1 MPKTDM
7 KPEETGLELQNWM
20 EKFSAGEQTRA
31 GAYLGAHLTVRGTV
45 FRVWAP
51 AAERVDLVGDFNGW
65 TPGEHPMT
73 PLADGI
79 WELEVPGLR
88 VGDRYKYAI
97 SAKDGQI
104 LWKADPYGTWAEL
117 RPGSASRICDL
128 SGFAW
133 SDANWLRYR
142 RKCKVYDSPLNIY
155 EVHAGS
161 WRRGENGE
169 FLTYRQLAE
178 QLIPYVLDMGF
189 THVELM
195 PLTEHP
201 LDDSWGYQCTG
212 YFAATARYGEPHDLM
227 YFVNA
232 CHEAGLGV
240 IMDWAPAHFPKDPQ
254 GLVEF
259 DGSRC
264 YEHADPLMG
273 EHPSWGTRIF
283 DYAKGQVRSFLIS
296 SALFW
301 LEIYHMDGL
310 RVDAVASML
319 YLDYDRQPHQ
329 WRPNRFGGKE
339 NLDAIS
345 FMQRLNEAAFAF
357 DDSVLMIAEESTAWP
372 AVTGPTYL
380 GGLGYNLKWNMGWM
394 NDVLRYVK
402 TDPYFRA
409 GCHRDLTFSLLY
421 AFTENFLLPLSHDEV
436 VHMKG
441 SLYGKMPGDRQQKL
455 AGVRVF
461 WAYMLAHPGKK
472 LLFMGAELGQE
483 AEWNFTS
490 QLSWGALEDPET
502 AALHRFFRSMNLFYV
517 NQPPLWEID
526 FKESGFR
533 WICPDE
539 SARNIIGFRR
549 LDREGNEL
557 MVVCNFSGAVS
568 EGFRLGV
575 PEPGVYRV
583 LLSTD
588 ETCFGGSGA
597 MRAGVELKSKKIPH
611 HGEKQSI
618 LFNLPPLSAIF
629 LQKNRN
635 LPPLKQKR
643 RKKEEGRTAI

>member
-1 MPKTDM
+1 MTEYAENRQDVNAGR
-7 KPEETGLELQNWM
+7 TAWLEDFAAGRQLR
-20 EKFSAGEQTRA
+20 AGE
-31 GAYLGAHLTVRGTV
+31 YLGAHMTARGAV

-51 AAERVDLVGDFNGW
+51 EAVRVDLVGDFNAW
-65 TPGEHPMT
+65 TPGSHPMA
-73 PLADGI
+73 PCGGGI
-79 WELEVPGLR
+79 WELEVPGLAP
-88 VGDRYKYAI
+88 GACYKFAI
-97 SAKDGQI
+97 GARDGQT
-104 LWKADPYGTWAEL
+104 LWKADPYGVWAEL
-117 RPGSASRICDL
+117 RPGTASRL
-128 SGFAW
+128 YVLEGFEW
-133 SDANWLRYR
+133 TDGPWMER
-142 RKCKVYDSPLNIY
+142 RRTHKVYDSPLNIY

-161 WRRGENGE
+161 WRRGADGA
-169 FLTYRQLAE
+169 FLTYRELAAA
-178 QLIPYVLDMGF
+178 LIPYVLDMGF
-189 THVELM
+189 THIELM

-212 YFAATARYGEPHDLM
+212 YFAATSRYGTPHDLM

-264 YEHADPLMG
+264 YEHSDPTMG

-283 DYAKGQVRSFLIS
+283 DYAKGQVCSFLIS

-301 LEIYHMDGL
+301 LERYHMDGL

-319 YLDYDRQPHQ
+319 YLDYDRQPYQ

-339 NLDAIS
+339 NLDAVS
-345 FMQRLNEAAFAF
+345 FMQRLNEAAFAL

-394 NDVLRYVK
+394 NDVLRYIR

-455 AGVRVF
+455 AGVRAF

-472 LLFMGAELGQE
+472 LLFMGAELGQA
-483 AEWNFTS
+483 AEWDFAGE
-490 QLSWGALEDPET
+490 LSWGELDDPES
-502 AALHRFFRSMNLFYV
+502 AALHQFFQAANIFYV
-517 NQPPLWEID
+517 NQQALWEID
-526 FKESGFR
+526 FKAAGFQ

-539 SARNIIGFRR
+539 SARNMVGFRR
-549 LDREGNEL
+549 LDKAGDEL
-557 MVVCNFSGAVS
+557 IFLCNFSGAVGK
-568 EGFRLGV
+568 GFRLGV
-575 PEPGVYRV
+575 PAPGIYRA
-583 LLSTD
+583 LFSTD
-588 ETCFGGSGA
+588 EVRFGGGGTLC
-597 MRAGVELKSKKIPH
+597 AGTELRSKKIPQH
-611 HGEKQSI
+611 NEKQSI
-618 LFNLPPLSAIF
+618 LIELPPLSAVF
-629 LQKNRN
+629 LKKVKD
-635 LPPLKQKR
+635 LPPQR
-643 RKKEEGRTAI
+643 RKKGKKEKGGTAT